1 MILIANDKFKGTM
14 SAARAAQI
22 IASELGSER
31 CILAPMADGGEG
43 TAQVIASCSPWKCCG
58 QWYYNPIT
66 REAAVDSSAAIG
78 LQQVDLAT
86 HNILTATSA
95 PLARLLNEIAASGAL
110 RIYLGIGGTATCDGG
125 EGLLDALS
133 PAYNWKSLLV
143 GLSDVAV
150 PLADAL
156 MFAPQKGATPQQLP
170 LLASRLTR
178 VQRRFGGISPWDGA
192 GGGVGYA
199 VASAIG
205 AKCVGGAEFI
215 LNHYNIDWHKIKLV
229 ITGEGRIDAQTSRGK
244 VVHVLQQAA
253 KSHGVPCIAIGG
265 CVDHDLHCNTTIDTS
280 SFLPHQPLTPSIAED
295 RLRLAVRAL
304 SLSPILNF

>member
-14 SAARAAQI
+14 TAACAAQI
-22 IASELGSER
+22 IAAELGSER
-31 CILAPMADGGEG
+31 CIIAPMADGGEG
-43 TAQVIASCSPWKCCG
+43 TAQVIANCSPWRCCG
-58 QWYYNPIT
+58 SWFYNPLT

-78 LQQVDLAT
+78 LQQVNLAT

-95 PLARLLNEIAASGAL
+95 PLAHLLNRVAAAGAF

-125 EGLLDALS
+125 EGMLDALS
-133 PAYNWKSLLV
+133 PQYNWQSLLI

-170 LLASRLTR
+170 LLADRLRR
-178 VQRRFGGISPWDGA
+178 VQRRFGGVSPWDGA

-199 VASAIG
+199 VASVIG
-205 AKCVGGAEFI
+205 AHCMSGAEFV
-215 LNHYNIDWHKIKLV
+215 LSRYNIDWNDVDVV

-244 VVHVLQQAA
+244 VVSVVQKAA
-253 KSHGVPCIAIGG
+253 ALHGVPCIAIGG
-265 CVDHDLHCNTTIDTS
+265 CVDPVLRSDNVIDTS
-280 SFLPHQPLTPSIAED
+280 AYLSDRPLTASVAEA
-295 RLRLAVRAL
+295 RLRLAVRTVICGRL
-304 SLSPILNF
+304 RG